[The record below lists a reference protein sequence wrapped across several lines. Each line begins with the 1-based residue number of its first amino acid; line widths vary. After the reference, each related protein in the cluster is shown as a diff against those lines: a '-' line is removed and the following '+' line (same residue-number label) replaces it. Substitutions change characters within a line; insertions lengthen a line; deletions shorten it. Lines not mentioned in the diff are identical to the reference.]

1 MPLRRR
7 VLIAAVCGLAGAR
20 AWSQN
25 PPPPEVGLALPGAT
39 LRGEGRLRFLGMRIY
54 GARLWVLDGFRPEDF
69 LQHPTALELRYERE
83 LSGPRIA
90 ERSLV
95 EMRKV
100 GEVPEA
106 KAGPWL
112 GFMEKTF
119 PDVKEGDRITGLY
132 RPGEGMAFFVNGKTG
147 GELRDPEFARLF
159 IGIWLSPR
167 SSEPALRR
175 ALLGLA

>member
-1 MPLRRR
+1 MPLLRRQ
-7 VLIAAVCGLAGAR
+7 VLLAACGLGCGA
-20 AWSQN
+20 AWSADA
-25 PPPPEVGLALPGAT
+25 PPPEVATAMPGAT
-39 LRGEGRLRFLGMRIY
+39 LRGEGRLRFLGMRVY
-54 GARLWVLDGFRPEDF
+54 GARLFVLDGFRADDF
-69 LQHPTALELRYERE
+69 QQHPAALELRYERE

-112 GFMEKTF
+112 AFMQKTF
-119 PDVKEGDRITGLY
+119 PDVKEGDRITGLHQ
-132 RPGEGMAFFVNGKTG
+132 PGEGMAFFVNGKAG
-147 GELRDPEFARLF
+147 GALRDAEFARLF
-159 IGIWLSPR
+159 MGIWLSPR